1 MMSHPRA
8 LPTEVASVT
17 TPVRAADFERLAGR
31 QAWADSDR
39 GRGPVSHFPD
49 GRDIG
54 SVGKV
59 GCLSLSVRKI
69 ITTGEGGRLISN
81 GYELAQRLRMLKD
94 SGCTARRN
102 GHPPKHRI

>member
-17 TPVRAADFERLAGR
+17 TPVRAADLSGSLADKHGLALIEDAAQSR
-31 QAWADSDR
+31 
-39 GRGPVSHFPD
+39 VPD
-49 GRDIG
+49 GRHIG

-59 GCLSLSVRKI
+59 GCLPLSVPKI
-69 ITTGEGGRLISN
+69 ITTGEGGRLITN
-81 GYELAQRLRMLKD
+81 DYELAQRLRMLKD
-94 SGCTARRN
+94 FGRTARRN